1 VSTPLAGLKV
11 VEIGQVFAG
20 PYAGAILA
28 DLGAE
33 VIKVE
38 KPEGG
43 DDARQMGR
51 AFRHGDALN
60 FVEFN
65 RGKRSVALDLKSPEG
80 VAALHALLE
89 HADILV
95 HNMRPGVPE
104 ALGLGA
110 AEVTA
115 RHPRL
120 IYCAMAAFGHVGPM
134 RDHPGYEPLLQAFG
148 GLSSITGEPA
158 GSRCAWA
165 HRSWTRARGCG
176 PSSARSPPLIQRAR
190 TGRGCVVN
198 TSLLET
204 AMAWG
209 NQKISA
215 FVNQGEQPVRHA
227 SGHPGFVPYEAFD
240 ASDAPL
246 LVCCGNDRLFR
257 KFAEVLGHP
266 DWPADPR
273 FATNRARLENQDAL
287 LPLIRAE
294 MAKRP
299 RARNGWGGWSRPAC
313 PARRSTPSR
322 SCWRSRRPRPSACSS
337 RRPARIIGSSPRRSA
352 SMARGRRR
360 APARRG
366 SMPIAGRGSG
376 SERLR
381 RADLRPQPRI
391 GAEES
396 SGIRMA
402 RRAGI
407 VPPLPDFA
415 RQRGQVARGD
425 GARIGLAL
433 PLRQRDGGGDHAG
446 GQRLVGRQ
454 RGQDLVQ
461 QHLSRGGQQV
471 GDVGLLQHH
480 AMSRT
485 C

>member
-65 RGKRSVALDLKSPEG
+65 RGKRSVALDLKSEAG

-134 RDHPGYEPLLQAFG
+134 RDQPGYEPLLQAFG
-148 GLSSITGEPA
+148 GLSSITGEPGGKPVRMGA
-158 GSRCAWA
+158 SVVDQGTGM
-165 HRSWTRARGCG
+165 WTVIGAL
-176 PSSARSPPLIQRAR
+176 AALIQRAR

-240 ASDAPL
+240 AADAPL

-287 LPLIRAE
+287 LPMIRAE
-294 MAKRP
+294 MAKAP
-299 RARNGWGGWSRPAC
+299 RAEWLARLVPAGVPC
-313 PARRSTPSR
+313 APINTIPELLEEPQAQAVGMLVTPPGEDYQVVATPVSFD
-322 SCWRSRRPRPSACSS
+322 
-337 RRPARIIGSSPRRSA
+337 G
-352 SMARGRRR
+352 
-360 APARRG
+360 
-366 SMPIAGRGSG
+366 
-376 SERLR
+376 E
-381 RADLRPQPRI
+381 RPQPRA
-391 GAEES
+391 GAP
-396 SGIRMA
+396 RLDA
-402 RRAGI
+402 DR
-407 VPPLPDFA
+407 
-415 RQRGQVARGD
+415 
-425 GARIGLAL
+425 GARF
-433 PLRQRDGGGDHAG
+433 RE
-446 GQRLVGRQ
+446 
-454 RGQDLVQ
+454 
-461 QHLSRGGQQV
+461 
-471 GDVGLLQHH
+471 
-480 AMSRT
+480 
-485 C
+485 